1 MPRLSSRRECAAEA
15 AARHVPVNRPRSAS
29 ADDAEPRVYPR
40 TRRPSLSGLLGLLV
54 LVWVARSLPA
64 QAIGQ
69 GFELERSGQYEQAA
83 AIYLATLRAE
93 PTNISALLGLE
104 RVLPPLN
111 RLGDLLPVAQRAAAA
126 NPSNVALR
134 GVLLRTYVALNEP
147 DSARAL
153 ALEWARAAPR
163 DEAPYREWAMALE
176 DTHRHAAARDV
187 LLAGRRALGRPG
199 GFGIELAELSR
210 LSGDWEGAAREW
222 AAALEDAP
230 VQLPNAAS
238 ALAEAPEEQ
247 RERIARLL
255 SAGTPPPLTR
265 RLAGELLLGWG
276 QPLRAWGVFE
286 PSVATPS
293 ADAAFALRR
302 FADIASTRST
312 PDARRARALALARY
326 ADLASGPG
334 GGAARARAEAARAF
348 IDAGDRAAAR
358 AVLERVAQD
367 SNASPD
373 AQRFAQRAVVEAMIE
388 GGQRDEAAQQ
398 LATNARLST
407 DDRASL
413 RLGLARARI
422 VAGEL
427 DRADAEL
434 ARDSSVEALALQG
447 WIALYRGRVSDARRL
462 FLAAGPYAGDRR
474 DATERAAMVA
484 LLQQLPGDSL
494 PALGG
499 ALLLLAQGDSAH
511 AAEALRR
518 AAAGVATGAGGG
530 GRPDLLL
537 LAGRVA
543 ARLDS
548 AQQGTALALFDEIV
562 RSAGLGA
569 AAPAAELE
577 WARLLER
584 RTQTAEAIRHLE
596 HLILTYPGSAVVPE
610 ARREL
615 ERAKGAIPQS

>member
-1 MPRLSSRRECAAEA
+1 MSPGRGESAGKPATRQ
-15 AARHVPVNRPRSAS
+15 VPLKRDSAGLP
-29 ADDAEPRVYPR
+29 AHAEPRLQPPVR
-40 TRRPSLSGLLGLLV
+40 GAGACLLV
-54 LVWVARSLPA
+54 VATTALLFVRALPA

-69 GFELERSGQYEQAA
+69 GFELERAGQYEQAA
-83 AIYLATLRAE
+83 AIYLAALRAE
-93 PTNISALLGLE
+93 PTNLPALLGLE
-104 RVLPPLN
+104 RVLPPLS
-111 RLGDLLPVAQRAAAA
+111 RLGELLPVAQRAAAA
-126 NPSNVALR
+126 SPANTALR

-147 DSARAL
+147 DSARAV
-153 ALEWARAAPR
+153 ALRWAAAAPR

-199 GFGIELAELSR
+199 AFGIELAELSR

-222 AAALEDAP
+222 AGALEDAP

-286 PSVATPS
+286 PSVAAPS

-302 FADIASTRST
+302 FADLAGTRST
-312 PDARRARALALARY
+312 PDARRVRALALARY
-326 ADLASGPG
+326 ADLAPVPG
-334 GGAARARAEAARAF
+334 GGAARARADAARAF
-348 IDAGDRAAAR
+348 IEAGDRPAAR
-358 AVLERVAQD
+358 AVLERVARD
-367 SNASPD
+367 STAPPD
-373 AQRFAQRAVVEAMIE
+373 AQRLAQRSVVEALID
-388 GGQRDEAAQQ
+388 GGQLDTAAQQ
-398 LATNARLST
+398 LATNSRLSAE
-407 DDRASL
+407 DRASL
-413 RLGLARARI
+413 RLRLARARI
-422 VAGEL
+422 GAGAL
-427 DRADAEL
+427 DRAESSL
-434 ARDSSVEALALQG
+434 AGDSSVEALALQG
-447 WIALYRGRVSDARRL
+447 WIALYRGRLRDAQAL
-462 FLAAGPYAGDRR
+462 FRAAGPYAGDRS
-474 DATERAAMVA
+474 DATERTAMLA
-484 LLQQLPGDSL
+484 LLQQTPLDSFPELGTALLTLVRGDSL
-494 PALGG
+494 
-499 ALLLLAQGDSAH
+499 H
-511 AAEALRR
+511 AVQALRL
-518 AAAGVATGAGGG
+518 AAGRLGTGEGGG

-543 ARLDS
+543 ARLDTL
-548 AQQGTALALFDEIV
+548 QQRSALALFDEVV
-562 RSAGLGA
+562 RTAGRGA

-584 RTQTAEAIRHLE
+584 RAQPAEAIQHLE

-615 ERAKGAIPQS
+615 ERAKGAIPRS